1 MRTDPDAGGLS
12 RTWWT
17 DLPKRDVLGL
27 GLLFGLVLVWQI
39 PNVMALRKLMILALC
54 VLYLPGGLGLIA
66 SRWRTAADG
75 AWTRRMVI
83 LYVALISWMLVVA
96 LFLSDQTLVSL
107 GDIRG
112 EWLASTLCLVVGLGA
127 GRLLSGGQS
136 GTGHYALRA
145 VFWGLVA
152 HAVLQSGVALWILAQ
167 RGALPEHFAGISD
180 HRANVTY
187 TNAIA
192 LAILVAAVIAAT
204 FGRSRLLGLGRA
216 GMLAVYLI
224 LLASTFASASRN
236 GMIVFLVL
244 TLAGG
249 AAMLYMDQKARHARR
264 VGPMV
269 VGMLLLVLAGVWIG
283 VAADPRWQRIA
294 ATIPV
299 AWDVDS
305 TDFWVN
311 PYVPGAPPAADGG
324 EIDISVYHRVAL
336 ARVAWRYLMAHP
348 LGTDATRDAF
358 RTLLTRKY
366 PDAVVAHSHNSY
378 LDFGIA
384 NGFPGLLLWVAFM
397 VALAGYGVGRYRR
410 TASPYAAALVLVVA
424 GYLLRGSL
432 DSIFREHMLEQFLL
446 FAGLLVGAGDTRSEE
461 PSHEFAHA

>member
-1 MRTDPDAGGLS
+1 MRRNPVAGGVS
-12 RTWWT
+12 RIWWT

-54 VLYLPGGLGLIA
+54 VLYLPAGLRLIA
-66 SRWRTAADG
+66 SRWRNAADE

-83 LYVALISWMLVVA
+83 LYVALIAWMLVVA
-96 LFLSDQTLVSL
+96 LFISDQTSASL

-112 EWLASTLCLVVGLGA
+112 EWLAATLCLIAGMGA
-127 GRLLSGGQS
+127 GQAFAGGRSGA
-136 GTGHYALRA
+136 GHYALRA
-145 VFWGLVA
+145 VFWSLVA

-187 TNAIA
+187 TNALA
-192 LAILVAAVIAAT
+192 LAILIAEAIAAT
-204 FGRSRLLGLGRA
+204 FGRSRFLGLGRA
-216 GMLAVYLI
+216 GMLSVYLI

-236 GMIVFLVL
+236 GMIVFLAL
-244 TLAGG
+244 TLVGG
-249 AAMLYMDQKARHARR
+249 AAMLFTAWRTRHGRR
-264 VGPMV
+264 VGPV
-269 VGMLLLVLAGVWIG
+269 VASILLLVLAGVWIG

-336 ARVAWRYLMAHP
+336 ARVAWRYLTEHP
-348 LGTDATRDAF
+348 LGTDATREAF
-358 RTLLTRKY
+358 RTLLIRKY

-397 VALAGYGVGRYRR
+397 VALACYGARRYRH
-410 TASPYAAALVLVVA
+410 TASPYAAALVLVTV

-446 FAGLLVGAGDTRSEE
+446 CAGLLMGARDNQSEE
-461 PSHEFAHA
+461 RSHELARA